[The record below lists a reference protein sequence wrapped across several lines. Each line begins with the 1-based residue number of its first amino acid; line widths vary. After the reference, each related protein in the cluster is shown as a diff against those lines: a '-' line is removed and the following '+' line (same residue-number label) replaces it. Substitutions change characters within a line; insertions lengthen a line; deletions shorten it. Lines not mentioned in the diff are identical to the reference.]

1 MSRQML
7 ALTIIFVQAL
17 SYVGA
22 TKIFLLIIFSFLNQV
37 GFKIDNK
44 ALSLMAPCKDTFR
57 RDIKKLGCEMLIILR
72 KQAVTQYLYYAYD
85 VANKGGYHYI
95 VKKITWYNY
104 EKSELNIVVLDS
116 DACDRTDMD
125 TAKALDNSF

>member
-1 MSRQML
+1 MP
-7 ALTIIFVQAL
+7 ALL
-17 SYVGA
+17 YVGA
-22 TKIFLLIIFSFLNQV
+22 RKIFLLIIFSFLNQV